1 MPELT
6 GQSEVM
12 NRNKIVMITSC
23 KGGVGKSTICA
34 NLGLALAKRGKKV
47 LLCDCDFGMKC
58 LDLLTG
64 HENEMLFSFYDAI
77 VGRVELD
84 RVFLKDG
91 RAEDLRICLAPD
103 EIEGANVTPES
114 FIRFLAAA
122 AAKYTPDYILL
133 DTPGDLSH
141 PFHLAAAAAGR
152 AIVIST
158 HQPTAIRAAEKTADM
173 LSKDG
178 VQPSLIINCFETE
191 RSNMIHKGKRAGL
204 LEMIDRTS
212 AGLLGV
218 IPYSDSLALAQES
231 GMLADEAGK
240 NDFIP
245 FRNIAARMC
254 GENLPLFT
262 GLRHRKK
269 LKRSVL

>member
-1 MPELT
+1 
-6 GQSEVM
+6 M
-12 NRNKIVMITSC
+12 NRNKIVMVTSC
-23 KGGVGKSTICA
+23 KGGVGKSTVCA
-34 NLGLALAKRGKKV
+34 NLGLALAQRGKKV

-77 VGRVELD
+77 AGRVDLD
-84 RVFLKDG
+84 RVFLMD
-91 RAEDLRICLAPD
+91 RRTDNLFICLAPD
-103 EIEGANVTPES
+103 EVEGENVTPES

-122 AAKYTPDYILL
+122 AARYTPDYILL

-152 AIVIST
+152 AIVVST

-173 LSKDG
+173 LSRDG
-178 VQPSLIINCFETE
+178 ITPSLVLNFFEAG
-191 RSNMIHKGKRAGL
+191 RAKMIRRGKRAGL
-204 LEMIDRTS
+204 LEMIDRTN

-218 IPYSDSLALAQES
+218 IPYSDTLAIAQES
-231 GMLADEAGK
+231 GKLANEAGK
-240 NDFIP
+240 QDFIA

-269 LKRSVL
+269 LKRAVL